1 MCKARLTSYNM
12 SLPKEMG
19 QPDYTGII
27 TCMQQQKVLCP
38 LGLGILFW
46 PFHEVSCAP
55 CCAPCWHNDT
65 FVVDVVRVVAAEQDT
80 FPMTSEV
87 KKMADGVE
95 AWWCGQCKRLIWA
108 SGHKG
113 RQRQSHQG
121 GDGHTPPSFVYPP
134 WGSIDMDGVDMGAVT
149 ATVGTVLAH
158 TPPLFPIT
166 HALVHETKGWNERDR

>member
-12 SLPKEMG
+12 SLQKEMG

-55 CCAPCWHNDT
+55 SCAPCWHLCSWRSPSGSSWARHIPHDKRSKKDGGRCGGM
-65 FVVDVVRVVAAEQDT
+65 VMWAMQAPHLSIWSQRVPEAVASGRWRPYPALLRLSTLGQHRY
-80 FPMTSEV
+80 
-87 KKMADGVE
+87 G
-95 AWWCGQCKRLIWA
+95 WCGH
-108 SGHKG
+108 G
-113 RQRQSHQG
+113 G
-121 GDGHTPPSFVYPP
+121 GDSH
-134 WGSIDMDGVDMGAVT
+134 I
-149 ATVGTVLAH
+149 GTVLAH